1 MSCSMTAFDL
11 SLPRTPVPANL
22 SLTQGATQS
31 GQIFVMER
39 VPHHDGPE
47 TVLELLNRPEGFF
60 AFRPAANHDVLLIS
74 KVQTVSLSVDRQAPI
89 ADPAR
94 LSAAKML
101 GVELVLTGGSKL
113 GGWASAE
120 LPEHHARLLDYLNA
134 SRDPFFA
141 VLLREQGDQLYLL
154 PDEPVT
160 MVKDGKPRKVSRQP
174 LTDQHIYA
182 LLVEVAPS
190 ESADHIDKMTETEF
204 EYIADRG
211 MVRVRIVPDMGRLTA
226 MVARVENSAATQ
238 SPATGPA
245 P

>member
-1 MSCSMTAFDL
+1 
-11 SLPRTPVPANL
+11 
-22 SLTQGATQS
+22 
-31 GQIFVMER
+31 MER

-94 LSAAKML
+94 LSAARML
-101 GVELVLTGGSKL
+101 GVEVVLTGGSKI

-141 VLLREQGDQLYLL
+141 VW
-154 PDEPVT
+154 T
-160 MVKDGKPRKVSRQP
+160 
-174 LTDQHIYA
+174 H
-182 LLVEVAPS
+182 
-190 ESADHIDKMTETEF
+190 
-204 EYIADRG
+204 
-211 MVRVRIVPDMGRLTA
+211 
-226 MVARVENSAATQ
+226 AATHYVNRAYVLYARDRKSTRLNSSHGYISYAVFCLKKKKDTQ
-238 SPATGPA
+238 QHDIA
-245 P
+245 